1 MSDMPKVSV
10 IVPMYNPGQ
19 MIQRGLNSLRNQTLR
34 DIEIILV
41 DDCSDESTLTE
52 AKAAASEETRI
63 RVLKTEVNSGPGIA
77 RNIGIDKAVG
87 EYLAFMDAD
96 DFLAPDFLER
106 LYHKAT
112 LYHAVI
118 AKGSLIHVTKNG
130 DRTRSQPS
138 SGENGIIRR
147 QLKKGKPLYTLFRSD
162 HYSALYKREWISEH
176 NIHYGTSRYG
186 EDSTFLLR
194 VTADKDNI
202 ILDDK
207 ACYYRVDHPDSLMTV
222 MTAQRLN
229 EQLLSLREQI
239 DYLVGRFD
247 QNIETDYEMQRI
259 RWTLGVHAAAVRQG
273 DLAKEADVFLT
284 GIRTEVQRLPNL
296 SRLVLYSP
304 MVGAL
309 VEYGENLS
317 SLVMR
322 QTEGDREADAL
333 IESITRCFR
342 FASLHPDRKD
352 LYEAPLRESLD
363 RAATYLFGKEGI
375 HPKGITAKEKAA
387 FMSRLFSELRMT
399 VDPSFWEKN
408 LKKWLRPGNLMREG
422 KNLLKKVKKR

>member
-1 MSDMPKVSV
+1 M
-10 IVPMYNPGQ
+10 
-19 MIQRGLNSLRNQTLR
+19 
-34 DIEIILV
+34 
-41 DDCSDESTLTE
+41 
-52 AKAAASEETRI
+52 
-63 RVLKTEVNSGPGIA
+63 
-77 RNIGIDKAVG
+77 
-87 EYLAFMDAD
+87 
-96 DFLAPDFLER
+96 
-106 LYHKAT
+106 
-112 LYHAVI
+112 
-118 AKGSLIHVTKNG
+118 
-130 DRTRSQPS
+130 
-138 SGENGIIRR
+138 
-147 QLKKGKPLYTLFRSD
+147 
-162 HYSALYKREWISEH
+162 
-176 NIHYGTSRYG
+176 
-186 EDSTFLLR
+186 
-194 VTADKDNI
+194 
-202 ILDDK
+202 
-207 ACYYRVDHPDSLMTV
+207 
-222 MTAQRLN
+222 
-229 EQLLSLREQI
+229 
-239 DYLVGRFD
+239 
-247 QNIETDYEMQRI
+247 
-259 RWTLGVHAAAVRQG
+259 HAAAVRQG
-273 DLAKEADVFLT
+273 NLAKEADVFLT

-304 MVGAL
+304 MIGAL

-342 FASLHPDRKD
+342 FASLHSDRKD